1 IHRHRVLPQKEV
13 YDHKVRSGSNFISQS
28 VKKRSRSC
36 PGIIPKLLGK
46 IVVSIKFLK
55 LTINELAYDV
65 TTKNMNPYK

>member
-1 IHRHRVLPQKEV
+1 MLLTNPFQ
-13 YDHKVRSGSNFISQS
+13 VR
-28 VKKRSRSC
+28 
-36 PGIIPKLLGK
+36 IIPKLLGK